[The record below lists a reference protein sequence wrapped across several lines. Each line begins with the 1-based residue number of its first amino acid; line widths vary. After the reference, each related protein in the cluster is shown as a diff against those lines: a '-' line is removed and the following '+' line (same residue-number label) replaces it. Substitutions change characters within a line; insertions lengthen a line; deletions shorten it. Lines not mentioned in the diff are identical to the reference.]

1 MTAPD
6 ARRPDPSEAPPYF
19 AGYLATVP
27 DGPLLDTLHGTGE
40 ALAAWIARRTA
51 AQLAGRPAPGK
62 WTVGEALQ
70 HVLDTERVFT
80 FRLLWIA
87 RGAPDPLP
95 GFDQDAWVP
104 TSGAERRSAADLA
117 EEFKAVR
124 AATRALV
131 ATLPPEAWDRRG
143 RAGGGEV
150 TVRALAWMTA
160 GHALHHLHLFRARW
174 GD

>member
-1 MTAPD
+1 MIAPD

-27 DGPLLDTLHGTGE
+27 DGSLLETLRGAGD
-40 ALAAWIARRTA
+40 ALTAWIARRTA
-51 AQLAGRPAPGK
+51 AQLAERPAPGK
-62 WTVGEALQ
+62 WTVGEAMQ
-70 HVLDTERVFT
+70 HVIDTERVFT

-104 TSGAERRSAADLA
+104 GSGAACRAAADLA
-117 EEFKAVR
+117 EEFTAVR

-131 ATLPPEAWDRRG
+131 AALPPEAWDHRG
-143 RAGGGEV
+143 VAGGGAV

-160 GHALHHLHLFRARW
+160 GHALHHLHLFRDQW

>member
-27 DGPLLDTLHGTGE
+27 DGSLLDTLRGAGD
-40 ALAAWIARRTA
+40 ALTAWIARRTA
-51 AQLAGRPAPGK
+51 AQLSERPAPGK
-62 WTVGEALQ
+62 WTVGEAMQ
-70 HVLDTERVFT
+70 HVIDTERVFT
-80 FRLLWIA
+80 YRLLWTA
-87 RGAPDPLP
+87 RGAPDPMP

-104 TSGAERRSAADLA
+104 LSGAERRTAADLA
-117 EEFKAVR
+117 EEFAAVR
-124 AATRALV
+124 VATCALV
-131 ATLPPEAWDRRG
+131 ATLPPEAWERRG
-143 RAGGGEV
+143 IARDGAV

-160 GHALHHLHLFRARW
+160 GHALHHLHLFRERW

>member
-27 DGPLLDTLHGTGE
+27 DGSLLDTLQGTGD

-104 TSGAERRSAADLA
+104 TSGAERRSAAESSTHTMLRVRRQSPSSRSESPRSTRSACSRPCFISPTVCGRWGSRGGCGRVRQPCA
-117 EEFKAVR
+117 E
-124 AATRALV
+124 
-131 ATLPPEAWDRRG
+131 
-143 RAGGGEV
+143 RAG
-150 TVRALAWMTA
+150 
-160 GHALHHLHLFRARW
+160 
-174 GD
+174 

>member
-27 DGPLLDTLHGTGE
+27 DGSLLDTLQGTGD

-70 HVLDTERVFT
+70 HVLDPERDGPAGG
-80 FRLLWIA
+80 RHLH
-87 RGAPDPLP
+87 
-95 GFDQDAWVP
+95 
-104 TSGAERRSAADLA
+104 RS
-117 EEFKAVR
+117 
-124 AATRALV
+124 
-131 ATLPPEAWDRRG
+131 
-143 RAGGGEV
+143 RAGGVQQSRRGS
-150 TVRALAWMTA
+150 VRVVDPA
-160 GHALHHLHLFRARW
+160 GGLRYGRRPAMSCR
-174 GD
+174 